1 MSRSIVTEYQT
12 VDAVKG
18 PLIFVRGIKG
28 VSYGEMATIVTGP
41 ERSMLGQVIE
51 ISDKFAALQVFGPT
65 RGISPATAVVRFH
78 GEPIEMSLSP
88 LILGRM
94 FRGDGA
100 PMDGAPPLIPA
111 HRRDVSGSAINPVQ
125 RELPRDFMM
134 TGVSAI
140 DGLNTLARGQKLPIF
155 SGAGL
160 PSNELANLIINNAG
174 LANQG
179 LAGQGLAGQ
188 TGKFALVFAGMGIT
202 GREADYFYNSFHQSG
217 AIEHSVVFMNLAGDP
232 VIERF
237 ITPRLAL
244 TAAEYL
250 AFDLDY
256 HVLVVLTDMT
266 NYCNALREISS
277 AREEIP
283 GRRGYPGYM
292 YTDLA
297 GLYERA
303 GRIRGK
309 PGSITQL
316 PILTMPDDDITH
328 PIADLTG
335 YITEGQIVLDRDL
348 NRKGVFPPI
357 NALPSLSRLMDHAIG
372 AKSTR
377 EDHRQLA
384 DQLYMLYAR
393 GVEQRRVASIIGEE
407 GLTEEDRG
415 YVRFADR
422 FEKDF
427 IHQGESRRDMEQTLA
442 AGWALLEGIEDRDLV
457 RVSRDMINKYRPQRG
472 DDELDKDKQA

>member
-1 MSRSIVTEYQT
+1 MTHKRITTEYKS
-12 VDAVKG
+12 VGAVKG
-18 PLIFVRGIKG
+18 PLVFVNA
-28 VSYGEMATIVTGP
+28 VSDVGLGELATVSMGP
-41 ERSMLGQVIE
+41 GGAMLGQVIE
-51 ISDKFAALQVFGPT
+51 ISEKFAALQLFGST
-65 RGISPATAVVRFH
+65 RGISPATASVRFH
-78 GEPIEMSLSP
+78 GEPVMMDLSP
-88 LILGRM
+88 HILGRM
-94 FRGDGA
+94 FGGDGA
-100 PMDGAPPLIPA
+100 PIDGGPPLIPA
-111 HRRDVSGSAINPVQ
+111 ERRDVNGSPINPV
-125 RELPRDFMM
+125 RRDLPRDFLQ

-160 PSNELANLIINNAG
+160 PANELANLIINNS
-174 LANQG
+174 G
-179 LAGQGLAGQ
+179 LAGEG
-188 TGKFALVFAGMGIT
+188 GKFALVFAGMGIT
-202 GREADYFYNSFHQSG
+202 GREADYFRSSFNVSG
-217 AIEHSVVFMNLAGDP
+217 AIERSVAFVNLAGDP

-250 AFDLDY
+250 AYTLDY
-256 HVLVVLTDMT
+256 HVLVLLTDMT
-266 NYCNALREISS
+266 SYCNALREISS

-297 GLYERA
+297 SIYERA
-303 GRIRGK
+303 GRIKQR

-328 PIADLTG
+328 PIPDLTG

-348 NRKGVFPPI
+348 HRKGVFPPI
-357 NALPSLSRLMDHAIG
+357 YALPSLSRLMDHAIG
-372 AKSTR
+372 VGRTR

-407 GLTEEDRG
+407 GL
-415 YVRFADR
+415 ADR
-422 FEKDF
+422 EKGYMLFAGEFERRL
-427 IHQGESRRDMEQTLA
+427 IHQGESMRNMEKTLDLGWKLLAQTP
-442 AGWALLEGIEDRDLV
+442 ERELV
-457 RVSRDMINKYRPQRG
+457 RVSKTMIAKYRPKG
-472 DDELDKDKQA
+472 AEDEPGEDQQA

>member
-1 MSRSIVTEYQT
+1 MTRSVVTEYMT
-12 VDAVKG
+12 VDSVKG
-18 PLIFVRGIKG
+18 PLIFVRGVKG
-28 VSYGEMATIVTGP
+28 VSYGELATISTGP
-41 ERSMLGQVIE
+41 DTRMLGQVIE
-51 ISDKFAALQVFGPT
+51 ISEKFAALQVFGPT
-65 RGISPATAVVRFH
+65 RGISPATAVVSFH
-78 GEPIEMSLSP
+78 GEPIEMNLSP

-94 FRGDGA
+94 FKGDGE

-111 HRRDVSGSAINPVQ
+111 RRRDISGSAINPI
-125 RELPRDFMM
+125 RRDMPRDFMM

-160 PSNELANLIINNAG
+160 PANELASLIIENAG
-174 LANQG
+174 LAEEG
-179 LAGQGLAGQ
+179 GR
-188 TGKFALVFAGMGIT
+188 FALVFAGMGVT

-217 AIEHSVVFMNLAGDP
+217 AIERSVVFLNLAGDP

-256 HVLVVLTDMT
+256 HVLVALTDMT

-303 GRIRGK
+303 GRIKGK
-309 PGSITQL
+309 PGSITQI

-372 AKSTR
+372 EGRTR

-407 GLTEEDRG
+407 GLTEADRG
-415 YVRFADR
+415 YVNFAGR
-422 FEKDF
+422 FEKNF

-442 AGWALLEGIEDRDLV
+442 AGWGLLAGMEQRDLV
-457 RVSRDMINKYRPQRG
+457 RVSRDMIEKYLPKKG
-472 DDELDKDKQA
+472 DDDELDENKQA

>member
-28 VSYGEMATIVTGP
+28 ISYGELATVTTGP
-41 ERSMLGQVIE
+41 ETSMLGQVIE

-65 RGISPATAVVRFH
+65 RGISPATARVRFH

-94 FRGDGA
+94 FKGDGA

-111 HRRDVSGSAINPVQ
+111 HRRDISGAAINPVR

-160 PSNELANLIINNAG
+160 PANELANLIINNAG
-174 LANQG
+174 LAG
-179 LAGQGLAGQ
+179 EGGR
-188 TGKFALVFAGMGIT
+188 FALVFAGMGIT

-217 AIEHSVVFMNLAGDP
+217 AIERSVVFLNLAGDP

-250 AFDLDY
+250 AFDLDF
-256 HVLVVLTDMT
+256 HVLVALTDMT

-303 GRIRGK
+303 GRIKGK
-309 PGSITQL
+309 PGSITQI

-348 NRKGVFPPI
+348 NRKGIFPPI

-372 AKSTR
+372 ADSTR

-407 GLTEEDRG
+407 GLTEADRG
-415 YVRFADR
+415 FVRFADR

-427 IHQGESRRDMEQTLA
+427 IHQGESRRDLEQTLA
-442 AGWALLEGIEDRDLV
+442 AGWALLEGMEDRDLV
-457 RVSRDMINKYRPQRG
+457 RVSREMINKYRPERG
-472 DDELDKDKQA
+472 DDGLDEDKQT